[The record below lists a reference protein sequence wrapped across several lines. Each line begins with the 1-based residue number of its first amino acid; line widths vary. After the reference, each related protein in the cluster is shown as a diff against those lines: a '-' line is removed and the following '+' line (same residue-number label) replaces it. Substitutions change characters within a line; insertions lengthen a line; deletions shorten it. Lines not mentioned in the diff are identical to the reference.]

1 MFTYTLIYDK
11 IRLIRGDRMNNKG
24 FTLIELLAVIVI
36 LVGISLTVVMGI
48 SASLEKRDE
57 KECREQI
64 EFAINSA
71 KIYFS
76 LNNTDVVSIAT
87 LKNNDYFDG
96 NKVSKLKDSD
106 EIRIHDSGYTFNGK
120 SISEVNCS
128 E

>member
-1 MFTYTLIYDK
+1 
-11 IRLIRGDRMNNKG
+11 MNNKG

-36 LVGISLTVVMGI
+36 LVGISLMAVMGI

-64 EFAINSA
+64 EIAKNSA

-76 LNNTDVVSIAT
+76 LNNTNEVSIGT

-96 NKVSKLKDSD
+96 NKVSKLKDEDKIKISD
-106 EIRIHDSGYTFNGK
+106 GGYTFNGK
-120 SISEVNCS
+120 SINEAICS